1 MLSDKWAELVA
12 GLMSSVPKRRRPL
25 LVFMGICVAASW
37 TIGVHQSSS
46 SVSLTTGASFAALA
60 LAAGAWFLVDTFRDR
75 PRASTQRL
83 PATSGFLTIRPIGG
97 QHVIGISI
105 ERGRVV
111 YGALE
116 LAGNTKEPLG
126 RIRVSRVC
134 DPRWHPWTRPSEAY
148 DAAARGIIEILDKV
162 GDRKIDGIGIGMPG
176 LVDITRGE
184 LQSSPTNLRPGHIPG
199 EIATALGKADRAA
212 AHRLGLDVDINALA
226 KSVGRYI
233 AVDNDA
239 RCVGRFLLNAHP
251 EPGSFLSMYVGKG
264 IGSAIV
270 LNGELYFGSHGF
282 AGECGHQVLNLG
294 KRVTL
299 QGRGGWEQ
307 DMEATPCKCQRRGF
321 HYETLINDTGLLRLA
336 GVIDAEFLA
345 NLQDQLVEAGT
356 FEGDALLQC
365 ADEVLSVD
373 GSTPLGEVCKRAAKG
388 DYRRALN
395 FFERLEDIYV
405 QLLTMGIANA
415 VNMLDLDDVYL
426 TGPIVESFD
435 KLPRFRDNLK
445 RSLKRYLF
453 RDDRVTLH
461 IEVAAAQHVWV
472 GAGLVFRDSGY
483 AAALRLP
490 QDPVGDA
497 TLDLVSVD

>member
-1 MLSDKWAELVA
+1 MA
-12 GLMSSVPKRRRPL
+12 
-25 LVFMGICVAASW
+25 ICVAASW
-37 TIGVHQSSS
+37 VIGVRQPSS
-46 SVSLTTGASFAALA
+46 SVFLTTGASFAALA

-75 PRASTQRL
+75 SRASAQRL
-83 PATSGFLTIRPIGG
+83 PVTSSFLTVRPIGG

-116 LAGNTKEPLG
+116 LTGNTLEPLG
-126 RIRVSRVC
+126 RIRVNRVC
-134 DPRWHPWTRPSEAY
+134 DPQSRPWTRPGEAY
-148 DAAARGIIEILDKV
+148 DAAARGIIEILNKV

-176 LVDITRGE
+176 LVDITHAE
-184 LQSSPTNLRPGHIPG
+184 LQSSPTNLRPGRIPG
-199 EIATALGKADRAA
+199 ELASALGKADRAA
-212 AHRLGLDVDINALA
+212 AHRLGLDVDFNALA

-239 RCVGRFLLNAHP
+239 RCIGRFLLNAHP

-270 LNGELYFGSHGF
+270 LNGGLYFGSHGF

-294 KRVTL
+294 RRVTL
-299 QGRGGWEQ
+299 QGKDGWER
-307 DMEATPCKCQRRGF
+307 DIEAMQCGCRRHGF

-336 GVIDAEFLA
+336 DVIDAEFYA
-345 NLQDQLVEAGT
+345 NLQLQLAQAGA
-356 FEGDALLQC
+356 FEGEALLQC

-373 GSTPLGEVCKRAAKG
+373 DSTPLGEVCKRAAKG
-388 DYRRALN
+388 DYRRAIN
-395 FFERLEDIYV
+395 FFERLEDVYV
-405 QLLTMGIANA
+405 QLLTTGIANA

-435 KLPRFRDNLK
+435 RLPRFRYNLR
-445 RSLKRYLF
+445 RSLTRYLF
-453 RDDRVTLH
+453 RDDRVSLH
-461 IEVAAAQHVWV
+461 IEVGAAQYVWV

-483 AAALRLP
+483 AAALQLP

-497 TLDLVSVD
+497 ADLVSVD

>member
-1 MLSDKWAELVA
+1 
-12 GLMSSVPKRRRPL
+12 MSAVPQRRRPL
-25 LVFMGICVAASW
+25 LIFMGICVAASW
-37 TIGVHQSSS
+37 IIGVRQSSS
-46 SVSLTTGASFAALA
+46 RVSLATGASFAALA

-75 PRASTQRL
+75 SRASTQLL
-83 PATSGFLTIRPIGG
+83 PATSGFLTVRPIGG

-116 LAGNTKEPLG
+116 LAGNTLEPLG
-126 RIRVSRVC
+126 RIRVSIVC
-134 DPRWHPWTRPSEAY
+134 DPGSRTWTKPGEAY
-148 DAAARGIIEILDKV
+148 DAVAGGIIEILGKI

-184 LQSSPTNLRPGHIPG
+184 LQSSPAGLRPGHIPF
-199 EIATALGKADRAA
+199 ELASALGKADRVA

-239 RCVGRFLLNAHP
+239 RCIGRFLLNAHP
-251 EPGSFLSMYVGKG
+251 EPGSFLGMYVGKG

-270 LNGELYFGSHGF
+270 LNGGLYFGSHGF

-294 KRVTL
+294 RRVTL
-299 QGRGGWEQ
+299 QGKGGWEREIES
-307 DMEATPCKCQRRGF
+307 MRCGCQRHGF

-336 GVIDAEFLA
+336 DVIDAEFFAALQGQLA
-345 NLQDQLVEAGT
+345 PATT
-356 FEGDALLQC
+356 FEGEALLQC
-365 ADEVLSVD
+365 ADEVMSVD
-373 GSTPLGEVCKRAAKG
+373 YSTPLGEACKRAAKG
-388 DYRRALN
+388 DYRRAID
-395 FFERLEDIYV
+395 FFERLEDVYV

-435 KLPRFRDNLK
+435 RLPRFRDNLK
-445 RSLKRYLF
+445 HSLKRYLF
-453 RDDRVTLH
+453 RDDRVSLH
-461 IEVAAAQHVWV
+461 IEVGAAQRVWV

-497 TLDLVSVD
+497 SVDVVSVE

>member
-1 MLSDKWAELVA
+1 VLSDNLAELVA
-12 GLMSSVPKRRRPL
+12 GLMSAVPKRRRAL

-37 TIGVHQSSS
+37 AIGVRQSKS
-46 SVSLTTGASFAALA
+46 SVSLVTGASFAALA

-75 PRASTQRL
+75 SRASTQRL
-83 PATSGFLTIRPIGG
+83 PVTSGFLTIRPIGG

-116 LAGNTKEPLG
+116 LAGNNLEPLG
-126 RIRVSRVC
+126 RIRVSGVC
-134 DPRWHPWTRPSEAY
+134 NPQSRTWTRPGEAY
-148 DAAARGIIEILDKV
+148 DAVARGIIEILDKV

-184 LQSSPTNLRPGHIPG
+184 LQGSPANLRPGHIPG
-199 EIATALGKADRAA
+199 EIASALGKADRAA
-212 AHRLGLDVDINALA
+212 AHRLGLDVNINALA

-239 RCVGRFLLNAHP
+239 RCIGRFLLNAHP
-251 EPGSFLSMYVGKG
+251 VPGSFLGMYVGKG

-294 KRVTL
+294 RRVTL
-299 QGRGGWEQ
+299 QGKDGWQRDIE
-307 DMEATPCKCQRRGF
+307 TPQCKCERRGF
-321 HYETLINDTGLLRLA
+321 HYETLINDSGLLRLA
-336 GVIDAEFLA
+336 DAIDGEFFA
-345 NLQDQLVEAGT
+345 DLQDHLAQTGG
-356 FEGDALLQC
+356 FEGAALLQC
-365 ADEVLSVD
+365 AEEVLSFED
-373 GSTPLGEVCKRAAKG
+373 STALGEACKIAAKG
-388 DYRRALN
+388 DYKRAIN
-395 FFERLEDIYV
+395 FFERLEDVYV

-435 KLPRFRDNLK
+435 RLPRFRGNLK
-445 RSLKRYLF
+445 HSLKRYLF
-453 RDDRVTLH
+453 RDDRVSLH
-461 IEVAAAQHVWV
+461 IEVAAAQHVWI

-490 QDPVGDA
+490 QDPVGDP
-497 TLDLVSVD
+497 TEDVVSVK

>member
-1 MLSDKWAELVA
+1 VLSDKWAELVT
-12 GLMSSVPKRRRPL
+12 GLMSAVPKRRRPL
-25 LVFMGICVAASW
+25 LVFMAICVAASW
-37 TIGVHQSSS
+37 VIGVRQSSS
-46 SVSLTTGASFAALA
+46 SVFLATGASFAALA

-75 PRASTQRL
+75 SRDSAQRL
-83 PATSGFLTIRPIGG
+83 PVTSGFLTVRPIGG

-116 LAGNTKEPLG
+116 LTGNTLEPLG
-126 RIRVSRVC
+126 RIRVNRVC
-134 DPRWHPWTRPSEAY
+134 DPQSRPWTKPSEAY
-148 DAAARGIIEILDKV
+148 DTVARGIIEILNKV

-176 LVDITRGE
+176 LVDITHGE
-184 LQSSPTNLRPGHIPG
+184 LQSSPANLRPGHIPG
-199 EIATALGKADRAA
+199 ELASALGKADRAA
-212 AHRLGLDVDINALA
+212 AHRLGLDVDFNALA

-239 RCVGRFLLNAHP
+239 RCIGRFLLNAHP
-251 EPGSFLSMYVGKG
+251 EPGSFLGMYVGKG

-270 LNGELYFGSHGF
+270 LNGGLYFGSHGF
-282 AGECGHQVLNLG
+282 AGESGHQVLNLG
-294 KRVTL
+294 RRVTL
-299 QGRGGWEQ
+299 QGKDGWER
-307 DMEATPCKCQRRGF
+307 DIEAMQCGCQRRGF

-336 GVIDAEFLA
+336 DVIDAEFYA
-345 NLQDQLVEAGT
+345 NLQRQLAQAGA
-356 FEGDALLQC
+356 FEGEALLQC

-373 GSTPLGEVCKRAAKG
+373 DSTPLGEVCKRAAKG
-388 DYRRALN
+388 DYRRVIN
-395 FFERLEDIYV
+395 FFERLEDVYV

-415 VNMLDLDDVYL
+415 VNMLDLDHVYL

-435 KLPRFRDNLK
+435 RLPRFRDNLR
-445 RSLKRYLF
+445 RSLKQYLF
-453 RDDRVTLH
+453 RDDRVSLH

-497 TLDLVSVD
+497 ADLVSVD

>member
-1 MLSDKWAELVA
+1 M
-12 GLMSSVPKRRRPL
+12 
-25 LVFMGICVAASW
+25 
-37 TIGVHQSSS
+37 
-46 SVSLTTGASFAALA
+46 
-60 LAAGAWFLVDTFRDR
+60 DTFRDR
-75 PRASTQRL
+75 SRASTERL
-83 PATSGFLTIRPIGG
+83 PVTASFLTVRPIGG

-116 LAGNTKEPLG
+116 LAGDILEPLG
-126 RIRVSRVC
+126 RIRVSELYS
-134 DPRWHPWTRPSEAY
+134 PRSRTWSRSSEAY
-148 DAAARGIIEILDKV
+148 DAVARGIIEILDKV

-176 LVDITRGE
+176 LVDITHGE
-184 LQSSPTNLRPGHIPG
+184 LQGSPANLLPGHIPSQ
-199 EIATALGKADRAA
+199 IANALGKADRAA

-239 RCVGRFLLNAHP
+239 RCIGRFLLNAHP
-251 EPGSFLSMYVGKG
+251 EPGSFLGMYVGKG

-270 LNGELYFGSHGF
+270 LNGGLYFGSHGF
-282 AGECGHQVLNLG
+282 AGECGHQVLNLSR
-294 KRVTL
+294 RVML
-299 QGRGGWEQ
+299 QGKGGWER
-307 DMEATPCKCQRRGF
+307 EIETTECGCQRRGF
-321 HYETLINDTGLLRLA
+321 HYETLINDSGLLRLA
-336 GVIDAEFLA
+336 DVIDAEFFA
-345 NLQDQLVEAGT
+345 HLQDQLVQTGM
-356 FEGDALLQC
+356 FEGEALLQC

-373 GSTPLGEVCKRAAKG
+373 DSTPLGEVCKRAAKG
-388 DYRRALN
+388 DYRRAID
-395 FFERLEDIYV
+395 FFERLQDVYV

-435 KLPRFRDNLK
+435 RLPRFRDNL
-445 RSLKRYLF
+445 RHSLKRYLF
-453 RDDRVTLH
+453 RDDRVSLH

-472 GAGLVFRDSGY
+472 GAGLIFRDSGY

-497 TLDLVSVD
+497 TADLVSVE